1 MGDSA
6 CLMHGFSY
14 ASAMPNESKQ
24 GNRFHV
30 LGESVSFGRF
40 MTESL
45 SWERWSTFSSHK
57 KYVEEAQRY
66 AQPGSVAQKKAFFEA
81 HYKKIAAQKAAAALL
96 EQENAAKVEAEK
108 EAEGNVDNSGGNQ
121 QRAVLNSQLVLDEK
135 MEEEPKIQDVMEDS
149 EANANKNGSTAVAEI
164 RTEESKVEITG
175 NEVLRERSV
184 NRRNSINQLD
194 ILENQET
201 FSGSEGSGTPLME
214 RPLLKNSVAIEDV
227 STATSKKKSGLSS
240 LKSSIQRK
248 TWKVPSTPSKP
259 VTPRCKKENNV
270 IQSTRKSSVDS
281 IDKKRP
287 SPQSLRELI
296 NLIPI
301 KEHDNEQSSAAKK
314 TDSVLAPISSRTPK
328 ACRTPILASTTKAVS
343 NYPAATPRSE
353 NRRLKTPID
362 PSASGR
368 KTTGPKWHILSAVC
382 SKSLTACRN
391 RLQSPTLST
400 PFILRTEERAAKR
413 KQKLEEK
420 FNANEM
426 QKAQLQKT
434 LKEKAGNEFRKL
446 GCGFCFKARPLPDFY
461 KERETSVNQMK
472 KTPARAQPA
481 VLGRNI
487 STKTRGTISMP
498 PPPPPPTSLPKNR
511 VSKNLSNKNV
521 LNPSKSLTSSLP
533 ERTTHE
539 NRSPNI
545 QS

>member
-6 CLMHGFSY
+6 CLMHHGFSY
-14 ASAMPNESKQ
+14 ASAIPNESKQ
-24 GNRFHV
+24 GNRLHV

-40 MTESL
+40 MTEPL
-45 SWERWSTFSSHK
+45 SWDRWSTFTSHK

-81 HYKKIAAQKAAAALL
+81 HYKKIAAQKAAALL

-108 EAEGNVDNSGGNQ
+108 EAVDNNGDDR
-121 QRAVLNSQLVLDEK
+121 QRAVLISNLNLGVK
-135 MEEEPKIQDVMEDS
+135 MEEPTIQNVVKEDS
-149 EANANKNGSTAVAEI
+149 EVDGNKHSSTDVAEI
-164 RTEESKVEITG
+164 RTGESKVEITG
-175 NEVLRERSV
+175 N
-184 NRRNSINQLD
+184 N

-259 VTPRCKKENNV
+259 VTTPHCKKENSV
-270 IQSTRKSSVDS
+270 ILSTRKSTVDSVD
-281 IDKKRP
+281 KRRP
-287 SPQSLRELI
+287 SPQSLHELI

-301 KEHDNEQSSAAKK
+301 KEHGDEPSSAVKK
-314 TDSVLAPISSRTPK
+314 TESSVLAPISSRTPK
-328 ACRTPILASTTKAVS
+328 DCRTPLRTPILGSRKGVS
-343 NYPAATPRSE
+343 NYPAATPLSE

-362 PSASGR
+362 PSAPGR

-391 RLQSPTLST
+391 KLQSPTLST
-400 PFILRTEERAAKR
+400 PFVLRTEERAAKR

-420 FNANEM
+420 FNANEIQ

-461 KERETSVNQMK
+461 KEREPSINQMK
-472 KTPARAQPA
+472 KTPAPARAQPA
-481 VLGRNI
+481 VLGRSI
-487 STKTRGTISMP
+487 SNKTRGTISMP

-511 VSKNLSNKNV
+511 VSKNLSKKNV
-521 LNPSKSLTSSLP
+521 PNTSKSLTSSLP

>member
-14 ASAMPNESKQ
+14 ASAMPTESKQ
-24 GNRFHV
+24 FPCGAGNRLHV

-108 EAEGNVDNSGGNQ
+108 EAERDVDNSGDDQ
-121 QRAVLNSQLVLDEK
+121 QLAVLNSQLVLDKK
-135 MEEEPKIQDVMEDS
+135 MEEPKIQDVMEDS
-149 EANANKNGSTAVAEI
+149 EVNANKHSSTAVAEI
-164 RTEESKVEITG
+164 RTEEAKVEITG
-175 NEVLRERSV
+175 NEVSLERSV
-184 NRRNSINQLD
+184 NRRNLINQLD

-214 RPLLKNSVAIEDV
+214 RPLLKQNSVAIEDV

-259 VTPRCKKENNV
+259 VTPHCKKENNV
-270 IQSTRKSSVDS
+270 IQSTRKSSVDT

-301 KEHDNEQSSAAKK
+301 KEHNNEQSSAAKK
-314 TDSVLAPISSRTPK
+314 TESSVLAPISFRTPK
-328 ACRTPILASTTKAVS
+328 ACRTPL
-343 NYPAATPRSE
+343 R
-353 NRRLKTPID
+353 TPI
-362 PSASGR
+362 
-368 KTTGPKWHILSAVC
+368 L
-382 SKSLTACRN
+382 
-391 RLQSPTLST
+391 
-400 PFILRTEERAAKR
+400 
-413 KQKLEEK
+413 
-420 FNANEM
+420 
-426 QKAQLQKT
+426 
-434 LKEKAGNEFRKL
+434 EKAGNEFRKL

-461 KERETSVNQMK
+461 KERETSVNQIK

-481 VLGRNI
+481 VLGRSI
-487 STKTRGTISMP
+487 SNKTTGTISMP

-511 VSKNLSNKNV
+511 VSKNLSKKIV
-521 LNPSKSLTSSLP
+521 LNPSKSLASSLP

>member
-1 MGDSA
+1 MVDIFITQEVCGGGPKVCPA
-6 CLMHGFSY
+6 RICG
-14 ASAMPNESKQ
+14 A
-24 GNRFHV
+24 
-30 LGESVSFGRF
+30 
-40 MTESL
+40 
-45 SWERWSTFSSHK
+45 
-57 KYVEEAQRY
+57 EE
-66 AQPGSVAQKKAFFEA
+66 GFFEA

-108 EAEGNVDNSGGNQ
+108 EAERDGDNSGDDQ
-121 QRAVLNSQLVLDEK
+121 QLAVLNSQLVLDKK
-135 MEEEPKIQDVMEDS
+135 MEEPKIQDVMEDS
-149 EANANKNGSTAVAEI
+149 EVNANKHSSTAVAEI
-164 RTEESKVEITG
+164 RTEEAKVEITG
-175 NEVLRERSV
+175 NEVSLERSV
-184 NRRNSINQLD
+184 NRRNLINQLD

-214 RPLLKNSVAIEDV
+214 RPLLKQNSVAIEDV

-259 VTPRCKKENNV
+259 VTPHCKKENNV
-270 IQSTRKSSVDS
+270 IQKH
-281 IDKKRP
+281 
-287 SPQSLRELI
+287 
-296 NLIPI
+296 N
-301 KEHDNEQSSAAKK
+301 NEQSSAAKK
-314 TDSVLAPISSRTPK
+314 TESSVLAPISFRTPK
-328 ACRTPILASTTKAVS
+328 ACRTPLRTPILASTKGVS

-362 PSASGR
+362 PSAPGR

-413 KQKLEEK
+413 KQARIFPFIILPKLEEK

-426 QKAQLQKT
+426 QNAQLQKT

-461 KERETSVNQMK
+461 KERETSVNQIK

-481 VLGRNI
+481 VLGRSI
-487 STKTRGTISMP
+487 SNKTTGTISMP

-511 VSKNLSNKNV
+511 VSKNLSKKIV
-521 LNPSKSLTSSLP
+521 LNPSKSLASSLP

>member
-24 GNRFHV
+24 GNRLHV

-108 EAEGNVDNSGGNQ
+108 EAEGDVDNSGDDQ
-121 QRAVLNSQLVLDEK
+121 QRAVVNSQLVLDVK

-149 EANANKNGSTAVAEI
+149 EVNANKHSSAAVAEI
-164 RTEESKVEITG
+164 RTEEAKVEITG
-175 NEVLRERSV
+175 NEVSRERSV
-184 NRRNSINQLD
+184 NRRNSIIQLD

-227 STATSKKKSGLSS
+227 STATSKKKSSLSS

-259 VTPRCKKENNV
+259 VTPHCKKENNV
-270 IQSTRKSSVDS
+270 IQSTRKSGVDS
-281 IDKKRP
+281 IDKRRP

-301 KEHDNEQSSAAKK
+301 KEHENEPSSAAKK
-314 TDSVLAPISSRTPK
+314 TEISVLAPISSRTPK
-328 ACRTPILASTTKAVS
+328 DCRTPLRTPILASTKGVS

-362 PSASGR
+362 PSAPGR
-368 KTTGPKWHILSAVC
+368 KTTGPKWHILSAVY
-382 SKSLTACRN
+382 
-391 RLQSPTLST
+391 
-400 PFILRTEERAAKR
+400 
-413 KQKLEEK
+413 KLEEK

-426 QKAQLQKT
+426 HNAQLQKT

-446 GCGFCFKARPLPDFY
+446 GCGFCFKARPLPEFY

-481 VLGRNI
+481 VLGRSI
-487 STKTRGTISMP
+487 SNKTRGTISMP

-511 VSKNLSNKNV
+511 VSKNLYKKNV

>member
-24 GNRFHV
+24 GNRLHV

-66 AQPGSVAQKKAFFEA
+66 AQPGSVWRRRRLFFEA

-108 EAEGNVDNSGGNQ
+108 EAEGDVDNSGDDQ
-121 QRAVLNSQLVLDEK
+121 QRAVLNSQLVLDVK

-149 EANANKNGSTAVAEI
+149 EVNASAAVAEI
-164 RTEESKVEITG
+164 RTEEAKVEIKG
-175 NEVLRERSV
+175 NEVSRERSV
-184 NRRNSINQLD
+184 NRRNSIKQLD

-214 RPLLKNSVAIEDV
+214 RPWLK
-227 STATSKKKSGLSS
+227 
-240 LKSSIQRK
+240 
-248 TWKVPSTPSKP
+248 
-259 VTPRCKKENNV
+259 
-270 IQSTRKSSVDS
+270 
-281 IDKKRP
+281 
-287 SPQSLRELI
+287 
-296 NLIPI
+296 
-301 KEHDNEQSSAAKK
+301 
-314 TDSVLAPISSRTPK
+314 
-328 ACRTPILASTTKAVS
+328 ASTTKGVS

-362 PSASGR
+362 PSAPGR
-368 KTTGPKWHILSAVC
+368 KTTGPKWHILSAVY

-413 KQKLEEK
+413 KTGKNLLIHSPSCPLVLFWNLKLEEK

-426 QKAQLQKT
+426 QNAQLQKT
-434 LKEKAGNEFRKL
+434 LKEKAGNEFSKL
-446 GCGFCFKARPLPDFY
+446 GCGFCFKARPLPEFY

-481 VLGRNI
+481 VLGRSI
-487 STKTRGTISMP
+487 SNKTRGTISMP

-511 VSKNLSNKNV
+511 VSKNLSK
-521 LNPSKSLTSSLP
+521 KTF
-533 ERTTHE
+533 
-539 NRSPNI
+539 
-545 QS
+545 